1 MANSM
6 QKKMMDDLE
15 KLAKNNKVE
24 FVVNSSAANTG
35 LAYFMQ
41 GWTCIL
47 QMRYNFQTGYCSIA
61 IFRGNEID
69 ISGSYG
75 GIWVNVMLKYNQSV
89 IINEMFQ
96 FVDEYVKTFTGQV
109 PDGAGKP

>member
-1 MANSM
+1 
-6 QKKMMDDLE
+6 
-15 KLAKNNKVE
+15 LAKNNKVE

-47 QMRYNFQTGYCSIA
+47 QMRYNFQTGYATIT
-61 IFRGNEID
+61 IYRGDQAD
-69 ISGSYG
+69 IGGPYG
-75 GIWVNVMLKYNQSV
+75 GVWSASMLKYNQSSA
-89 IINEMFQ
+89 INEMFQ
-96 FVDEYVKTFTGQV
+96 FVDEYVKTFTGKV